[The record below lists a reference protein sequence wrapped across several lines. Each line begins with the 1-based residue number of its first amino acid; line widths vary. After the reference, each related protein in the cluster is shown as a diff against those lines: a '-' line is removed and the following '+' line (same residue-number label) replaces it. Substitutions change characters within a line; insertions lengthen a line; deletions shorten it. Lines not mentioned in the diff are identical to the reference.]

1 MANKEITLLDVID
14 RAQLQSLQDA
24 FAKATGMAALTTDK
38 NGPVTQLSC
47 PTDFCM
53 NYTRKSS
60 VGCERCNLCDLK
72 GGEQA
77 SKTGRPAVY
86 YCHGGLV
93 DFASPIIV
101 NGEQIG
107 SLIGGQVLTEE
118 PDLDK
123 FRAIAKEID
132 VDPDEYVEAVKKVP
146 IVSEEKVNNA
156 AELLFKMAQ
165 ALSQVGYEKYSI
177 TEEHKNTDAMFDEVP
192 DDYKDINANV
202 EEVNTTIAALS
213 AEFDLLRE
221 KAAESA
227 KAVAQ
232 TDSILK
238 YIQNVAT
245 QMTLLGF
252 NASIEAKHVGE
263 AGAGFNVIAQEVRQ
277 LAEQTSNQTRSIE
290 DVLGSVRASIS
301 AIDKEITTAVGKIE
315 ANVATVKDLSDKIAE
330 TSKKID
336 NISKV

>member
-1 MANKEITLLDVID
+1 M
-14 RAQLQSLQDA
+14 
-24 FAKATGMAALTTDK
+24 
-38 NGPVTQLSC
+38 
-47 PTDFCM
+47 
-53 NYTRKSS
+53 
-60 VGCERCNLCDLK
+60 
-72 GGEQA
+72 
-77 SKTGRPAVY
+77 
-86 YCHGGLV
+86 
-93 DFASPIIV
+93 
-101 NGEQIG
+101 
-107 SLIGGQVLTEE
+107 LTEE

-156 AELLFKMAQ
+156 AELLYKMAQ
-165 ALSQVGYEKYSI
+165 ALSQVGYEKYRI
-177 TEEHKNTDAMFDEVP
+177 TEEHKEADILFDEVHS
-192 DDYKDINANV
+192 DYEDINGNV
-202 EEVNTTIAALS
+202 DDLNSSIEVLS
-213 AEFDLLRE
+213 AEFDTLRE
-221 KAAESA
+221 KASDSA

-290 DVLGSVRASIS
+290 DVLGSVRSSIS
-301 AIDKEITTAVGKIE
+301 AIDKEITLAVGKIE
-315 ANVATVKDLSDKIAE
+315 TNIATVKSLSSKIAQTSEKIDKI
-330 TSKKID
+330 SK
-336 NISKV
+336 NQN

>member
-1 MANKEITLLDVID
+1 MVKKEINLLDVID
-14 RAQLQSLQDA
+14 RVQLQSLQDA
-24 FAKATGMAALTTDK
+24 FAKATGMAALATDQ
-38 NGPVTQLSC
+38 NGPVTQLSN

-77 SKTGRPAVY
+77 KKTGRPAVY

-107 SLIGGQVLTEE
+107 SLIGGQVLTDE

-123 FRAIAKEID
+123 FRSIAAEIG

-165 ALSQVGYEKYSI
+165 ALSQVGYEKYRISQ
-177 TEEHKNTDAMFDEVP
+177 EHADSAVLFAEVHN
-192 DDYKDINANV
+192 DYAVINDKI
-202 EEVNTTIAALS
+202 EKVNTAIKELS
-213 AEFDLLRE
+213 EEFDRLRE
-221 KAAESA
+221 KALEAA
-227 KAVAQ
+227 KTVTQ

-277 LAEQTSNQTRSIE
+277 LAEQTSSQTHEIE
-290 DVLGSVRASIS
+290 DVLSSVRSSIGG
-301 AIDKEITTAVGKIE
+301 IEKEIAAAMEKINN
-315 ANVATVKDLSDKIAE
+315 NVTIVDELSRQIAE
-330 TSKKID
+330 TSEKID
-336 NISKV
+336 KISNT

>member
-1 MANKEITLLDVID
+1 MVKKEINLLDVID
-14 RAQLQSLQDA
+14 RVQLQSLQDA
-24 FAKATGMAALTTDK
+24 FAKATGMAALATDQ
-38 NGPVTQLSC
+38 NGPVTQLSN

-77 SKTGRPAVY
+77 KKTGRPAVY

-107 SLIGGQVLTEE
+107 SLIGGQVLTDE

-123 FRAIAKEID
+123 FRSIAAEIG

-165 ALSQVGYEKYSI
+165 ALSQVGYEKYRISQ
-177 TEEHKNTDAMFDEVP
+177 EHSESESMFVEVHN
-192 DDYKDINANV
+192 DYAVINNKI
-202 EEVNTTIAALS
+202 EKVNTAIKELS
-213 AEFDLLRE
+213 EEFDRLRE
-221 KAAESA
+221 KALEAA
-227 KAVAQ
+227 KTVTQ

-277 LAEQTSNQTRSIE
+277 LAEQTSSQTHEIE
-290 DVLGSVRASIS
+290 DVLSSVRSSIGG
-301 AIDKEITTAVGKIE
+301 IEKEIGAAMEKINN
-315 ANVATVKDLSDKIAE
+315 NVTIVDELSRQIAE
-330 TSKKID
+330 TSEKID
-336 NISKV
+336 KISNA

>member
-1 MANKEITLLDVID
+1 MGKKEINLLDVID
-14 RAQLQSLQDA
+14 RVQLQSLQDA
-24 FAKATGMAALTTDK
+24 FAKATGMAALATDQ
-38 NGPVTQLSC
+38 NGPVTQLSN

-77 SKTGRPAVY
+77 KKTGRPAVY

-107 SLIGGQVLTEE
+107 SLIGGQVLTDE

-123 FRAIAKEID
+123 FRSIAAEIG

-165 ALSQVGYEKYSI
+165 ALSQVGYEKYRISQEHSDSAVLF
-177 TEEHKNTDAMFDEVP
+177 TEVHN
-192 DDYKDINANV
+192 DYAVINNKI
-202 EEVNTTIAALS
+202 EKVNTAIKELS
-213 AEFDLLRE
+213 EEFDRLRE
-221 KAAESA
+221 KALEAA
-227 KAVAQ
+227 KTVTQ
-232 TDSILK
+232 TDAILK

-277 LAEQTSNQTRSIE
+277 LAEQTSSQTHEIE
-290 DVLGSVRASIS
+290 DVLSSVRSSIGG
-301 AIDKEITTAVGKIE
+301 IEKEIAAAMEKINN
-315 ANVATVKDLSDKIAE
+315 NVTIVDELSRQIAE
-330 TSKKID
+330 TSEKID
-336 NISKV
+336 KISNA

>member
-1 MANKEITLLDVID
+1 MGKKEINLLDVID
-14 RAQLQSLQDA
+14 RVQLQSLQDA
-24 FAKATGMAALTTDK
+24 FARATGMAALATDN
-38 NGPVTQLSC
+38 NGPVTQLSN

-60 VGCERCNLCDLK
+60 IGCERCNLCDLK

-77 SKTGRPAVY
+77 KKTGRPAVY

-123 FRAIAKEID
+123 FRGIAAEIG

-146 IVSEEKVNNA
+146 VVSEEKVNNA

-165 ALSQVGYEKYSI
+165 ALSQVGYEKYRISN
-177 TEEHKNTDAMFDEVP
+177 EHSDSAALFAEVHN
-192 DDYKDINANV
+192 DYSVINNKI
-202 EEVNTTIAALS
+202 EKVNTAIKELS
-213 AEFDLLRE
+213 DEFDRLRE
-221 KAAESA
+221 KALEAS
-227 KAVAQ
+227 KTVTQ

-277 LAEQTSNQTRSIE
+277 LAEQTSSQTHEIE
-290 DVLGSVRASIS
+290 DVLSSVRSSIDGIEKEIAAAMEKIDTNVTIVDELSRQIADTS
-301 AIDKEITTAVGKIE
+301 AKIDK
-315 ANVATVKDLSDKIAE
+315 
-330 TSKKID
+330 
-336 NISKV
+336 ISNS

>member
-107 SLIGGQVLTEE
+107 SLIGGQVLTE
-118 PDLDK
+118 LDK

-177 TEEHKNTDAMFDEVP
+177 TEEHKNTDAMFDEVQ